1 MVGAN
6 TLPDSITSKLYF
18 KFLTLHFHLECGNW
32 KDRQSYTHYLGGMW
46 SLSCKWGF
54 RNRDKRNVSHQPL
67 GSHLNLIIYVSDGG
81 ILPLIIFTPL
91 ACVSDGSM
99 AIARSVGQDQPSA
112 GRTRW
117 QINHFHHWKKNFNN
131 IKQQKLMAWFLL
143 SIPELIKYGELK
155 VKTSW
160 HDWLLLSSSLQCNH
174 QATALK
180 TSSGKGDLQCSA
192 TNAGD
197 WVCILLLYPNSE
209 KVWSAFVVLF
219 PFEWNDH
226 PNSLSSPNHLP
237 TTRWS
242 SRESVVDVVTPGLP
256 QVILLPT

>member
-1 MVGAN
+1 MQCYFIFNRDIWYYHDGNQLTEMDVMSILLKNGIKGEGCDNVDDELEFEFNRTLIIILLSASTMVGAN

-117 QINHFHHWKKNFNN
+117 QINHFHHWKEKFKN
-131 IKQQKLMAWFLL
+131 IKLQKWMA
-143 SIPELIKYGELK
+143 
-155 VKTSW
+155 
-160 HDWLLLSSSLQCNH
+160 
-174 QATALK
+174 
-180 TSSGKGDLQCSA
+180 
-192 TNAGD
+192 
-197 WVCILLLYPNSE
+197 
-209 KVWSAFVVLF
+209 
-219 PFEWNDH
+219 
-226 PNSLSSPNHLP
+226 
-237 TTRWS
+237 
-242 SRESVVDVVTPGLP
+242 
-256 QVILLPT
+256 